1 MRLSQLLKS
10 KIHHGRVTYANP
22 DYVGSIEVCGALMD
36 AVGLQDGELVH
47 VWAVDHTAR
56 LETYVFRGP
65 RGVIGLNG
73 GAARFFNPGDRVI
86 IAAFCLTDE
95 PVVPQMVLVDENN
108 AVVRDMTPFTVHG

>member
-10 KIHHGRVTYANP
+10 KIHHARVTYANP
-22 DYVGSIEVCGALMD
+22 DYVGSIEVCGELMD
-36 AVGLQDGELVH
+36 AVGLQDGEHVH

-86 IAAFCLTDE
+86 IAAFCLADE

-108 AVVRDMTPFTVHG
+108 AIVRAMTPFTVHG